1 MKYKENAS
9 KSSLENFPSNRYEV
23 SIIWKTKKVKNLFFL
38 KDKNQIYKKA
48 RVVKIMSAKQSEML
62 QLDATRWA
70 ENENVNHNSEPAKHL
85 KENTAH
91 KDVS

>member
-1 MKYKENAS
+1 
-9 KSSLENFPSNRYEV
+9 
-23 SIIWKTKKVKNLFFL
+23 
-38 KDKNQIYKKA
+38 
-48 RVVKIMSAKQSEML
+48 MSAKQSEML